1 MDFQFQ
7 ETNTN
12 LKIYE
17 NLSADDYAQLDK
29 EEHALYIVKNM
40 GIYKGTQLIATY
52 NNSDNTALPIHTGEI
67 QLAQVGNG
75 YQNATFDDLFGVEET
90 LSASDLSL
98 LIKTATS
105 PLDGSG

>member
-12 LKIYE
+12 LQIYE
-17 NLSADDYAQLDK
+17 NLSAKDYEQLEK
-29 EEHALYIVKNM
+29 TPHALYIVKNV

-52 NNSDNTALPIHTGEI
+52 NNSNDTALPIHTGEI
-67 QLAQVGNG
+67 HLAQFGNG
-75 YQNATFDDLFGVEET
+75 YQNATFDDLFGEEET